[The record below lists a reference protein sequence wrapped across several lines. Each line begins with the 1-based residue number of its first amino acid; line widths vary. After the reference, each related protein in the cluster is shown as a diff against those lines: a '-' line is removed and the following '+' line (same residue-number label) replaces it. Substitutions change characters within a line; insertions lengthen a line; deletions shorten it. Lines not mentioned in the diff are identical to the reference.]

1 MLAKITKL
9 VLNNYGKIDN
19 YFMLPLLRKTRK
31 IFSNNM
37 QQEFGTLQQ
46 TLTINILEK
55 IAIKATSN

>member
-9 VLNNYGKIDN
+9 VLNNYEKIDK

-55 IAIKATSN
+55 